1 MGYIANVTKLACI
14 SVNLLG
20 FPHLCRRYGIDER
33 GLPPA
38 GASAVTRR
46 APERFTELFDRHGVT
61 ATFFTVGEDLEDGP
75 SAMAVRE
82 AAKLGHEIASHGW
95 SGNPRL
101 GLDDRRGVPT
111 DIARG
116 ADAIESLV
124 GKRPSGF
131 RSPGQT
137 IGPDVLTALEDQGF
151 LYDASVYPSL
161 PGWLARAAMQKFHKD
176 RVRQD
181 RPDSPAMLLAP
192 REPYRP
198 SRRDPYRPGHSRLL
212 EIPVATVPF
221 SRLPFTGTLLLSS
234 PRKAAA
240 ALYRAVRFRDFLGIR
255 LNGWD
260 LLDESDGAHLA
271 LATRRRDL
279 KLPSSAKWQ
288 RLAELLS
295 WIRHDFEVVTY
306 EEAAHRLA
314 PRV

>member
-1 MGYIANVTKLACI
+1 MGYIAKVTKLACI

-46 APERFTELFDRHGVT
+46 APERFTELFDRHGIHG
-61 ATFFTVGEDLEDGP
+61 TFFTVGEDLEDGP
-75 SAMAVRE
+75 SAMAIRD
-82 AAKLGHEIASHGW
+82 ASNLGHEIASHGW
-95 SGNPRL
+95 SGDPRL
-101 GLDDRRGVPT
+101 GLDHPAAVDA
-111 DIARG
+111 DILRG
-116 ADAIESLV
+116 ADAIEQLV
-124 GKRPSGF
+124 GRRPVGF

-137 IGPDVLTALEDQGF
+137 IGPDVLGALDDQGY

-161 PGWLARAAMQKFHKD
+161 PGWVARAALQRFHKD
-176 RVRQD
+176 RARQD

-198 SRRDPYRPGHSRLL
+198 NRRDPYRRGSSRLV
-212 EIPVATVPF
+212 EIPVATIPV

-234 PRKAAA
+234 PRQVAAT
-240 ALYRAVRFRDFLGIR
+240 LYRAVRFRDFLGIR

-260 LLDESDGAHLA
+260 LLDESDGAHFA
-271 LATRRRDL
+271 LAERRRDL

-295 WIRHDFEVVTY
+295 WLRHDFEVVTY
-306 EEAAHRLA
+306 QEAATRLVA
-314 PRV
+314 GL

>member
-1 MGYIANVTKLACI
+1 MGYIAKVTKLACI

-46 APERFTELFDRHGVT
+46 APERFAELFDRHGIHG
-61 ATFFTVGEDLEDGP
+61 TFFAVGEDLEDGP
-75 SAMAVRE
+75 SAMAVHE
-82 AAKLGHEIASHGW
+82 VAKLGHEVASHGW
-95 SGNPRL
+95 SGDPRL
-101 GLDDRRGVPT
+101 GLDWPAAVPA
-111 DIARG
+111 DIHRG
-116 ADAIESLV
+116 AEAIEALV
-124 GKRPSGF
+124 GKRPVGF

-137 IGPDVLTALEDQGF
+137 IGPEVLAALEDQGF
-151 LYDASVYPSL
+151 AYDASVYPSL
-161 PGWLARAAMQKFHKD
+161 PGWVARAALQRYHRD
-176 RVRQD
+176 RARQD

-198 SRRDPYRPGHSRLL
+198 HRRDPYRRGSAHLV
-212 EIPVATVPF
+212 EIPIATVPV

-234 PRKAAA
+234 PRKVAA

-260 LLDESDGAHLA
+260 LLDDTDGAHLA
-271 LATRRRDL
+271 LAERRRDL
-279 KLPSSAKWQ
+279 AIPSATKWQ
-288 RLAELLS
+288 RLGELLS

-306 EEAAHRLA
+306 EEAAGRLA
-314 PRV
+314 GEV